1 MWIVAFH
8 IIFVITFMAGIL
20 YLPRLYVYHVQNINS
35 PELINVFQIMEGKL
49 IKFIINPS
57 LILTIFFGSLL
68 VLISD
73 ISIFYQ
79 IWFWIKLFALILM
92 VFNYLFL
99 IFCYY
104 RLSNNHVDFS
114 EKFYRLINEI
124 PAILMVIIVIMVV
137 IKPF

>member
-1 MWIVAFH
+1 
-8 IIFVITFMAGIL
+8 MAGIL

-35 PELINVFQIMEGKL
+35 PELINVFLIMEGKL

-57 LILTIFFGSLL
+57 LILTIFFGILL

-73 ISIFYQ
+73 STIFNQ

-92 VFNYLFL
+92 FINYLFL
-99 IFCYY
+99 MFCYN
-104 RLSNNHVDFS
+104 RLRKNYVDFN